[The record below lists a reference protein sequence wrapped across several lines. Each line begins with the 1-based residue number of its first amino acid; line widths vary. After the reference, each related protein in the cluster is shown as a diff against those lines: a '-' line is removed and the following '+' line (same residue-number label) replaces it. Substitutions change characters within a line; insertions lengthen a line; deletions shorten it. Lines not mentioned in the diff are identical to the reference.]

1 MANEIKLR
9 INIET
14 NQRFGVLA
22 ENFDKL
28 SKSLRLIG
36 KTTGTTAQ
44 KFKDIEA
51 ALNRYVLSSKNTIS
65 SAGALQ
71 AANTLLTKSLEQ
83 QKQEALKSSDAY
95 TKLSASLRNTKQEIN
110 ENVKAQQ
117 LQLNI
122 NRKADGSIDK
132 LKLQLRKLRE
142 EYSKLST
149 SQREGLEGLNIRDQA
164 KQIGGELTAANTLL
178 NKSIEEQK
186 QEVLKSSDAYTKLS
200 ASLRNTKQ
208 EINENVKAQQLQL
221 NINRKADGSIDKLK
235 LQLRQLRE
243 EYSKLSTSQREG
255 LEGFDIRF
263 KAKQIGEDIKKANDE
278 FTEATK
284 GFDDNS
290 KKSVG
295 AFQRLGLG
303 SLGAIAAFEGL
314 RRSIVRVGETLGEFE
329 RNISILGAVT
339 GEFEDGLPTQ
349 KLTDLET
356 TIKDL
361 GATTQFTASDVASLA
376 TELARLGFNTEQI
389 DATLGNVL
397 NLALIAGESTSRAA
411 EVLGSTINAFGLEF
425 TEATRVVDLLAKAFS
440 SSALDLTKFD
450 VAVGTVGAVAKQAG
464 IEIEEVAAVM
474 GVLSNA
480 GFDASIA
487 ATAFRNILI
496 RSAEAGKDYRQA
508 LSEVSDATNSTLKA
522 FELFGVRGAPQ
533 ATVIADA
540 FDSGEINK
548 LAADFRKAQEDAF
561 STEAVGFIEQDFQS
575 AINEFKSALEGLTIT
590 IGEVLSPVMT
600 DLLSLTTS
608 VLQGFRGFYTTIGE
622 GLGIIES
629 TSDEVK
635 EFNAAVKISTVL
647 IGIFSTSLLFTTGR
661 AIFPFVSSLAA
672 SVISLFSM
680 QGALVAT
687 SGALGVFRFALAST
701 GIGALVIAVG
711 FLIAALIE
719 AGIALA
725 QGKKNVNIFGK
736 ALRDVGNVLRVIF
749 LFVEGVF
756 RTIGAVFL
764 VLTGQV
770 RRAEKSMENFGKK
783 VRDVT
788 NDIKGLKEEAKIEIT
803 FDDKLLI
810 SKLAESQIKAEIA
823 KLDEQIEPLKIK
835 ARFDPINQTEAK
847 SQLEALDK
855 QRKLFQEELA
865 RREAARSKQI
875 ADEAF
880 SRTLAGLKEEQKKL
894 REELEQTDPLSAA
907 FETTLARLR
916 RVEREIKKINDRIAN
931 TTKTALEIFTSNL
944 KENKKALDNLIFSG
958 GNYDNILKKV
968 TESQTRYNQFQAD
981 SKVII
986 LEAALANFANST
998 ATVRYAKE
1006 LEVVNAK
1013 LAQSIKD
1020 GDKYNEFLREQAQLT
1035 QDLNRLRQEEGRSLE
1050 AQTPDGR
1057 AEKEAEII
1065 RKLAALEREQ
1075 FRITTRTIESE
1086 RDKIARNRQQEVID
1100 LADLEIQRIKDNL
1113 AEEIRLGNEANIK
1126 ALNNELAIATELLQ
1140 IEQIKLDIIEEE
1152 QLIRNQVVGI
1162 QNSLLIGEI
1171 GRNNK
1176 LLDRIDLIKQEG
1188 GSLTSQETKINKLR
1202 DEFAFKAKRREIRD
1216 DIDILEQ
1223 KLKNSQLEA
1232 TEELTLKK
1240 ELSEKELELQDLVFE
1255 RRKTKQEE
1263 ARQEQLEI
1271 LNTLSDNLQSS
1282 FTNLDSV
1289 FQSLSENRLKRI
1301 QREADLQILLAG
1313 NNNEKIQKIE
1323 AAREKKLREERK
1335 KTFEQSKKLQLAAL
1349 AIQTASGIVN
1359 ILSAPTT
1366 IPIPFDA
1373 IVKAAQ
1379 IAALVT
1385 QSAASAASISS
1396 QTFAEG
1402 GYTGSSTNKKDKTGR
1417 RPAGIVHNDEWVAN
1431 TEVLRHPEGAQ
1442 LIAKAEMLRRRIKGG
1457 STFTKNK
1464 GYFAEGGFT
1473 GASFVPTLPTFA
1485 SNSAPS
1491 VAGFTD
1497 EQIEVL
1503 AETLSVAVAQ
1513 GSRQGLVEGRQDE
1526 NRLSERLNSLNN
1538 TINR

>member
-14 NQRFGVLA
+14 NQRFDVLA
-22 ENFDKL
+22 GNFDKL
-28 SKSLRLIG
+28 SRSLRLIG

-51 ALNRYVLSSKNTIS
+51 ALNRYVLSSKSTIS

-71 AANTLLTKSLEQ
+71 AANTVLNKSLEQQKVEALKSSDAYTKLSASLRDNKQALNENVKAQQLQLNINRKADGSVDKLKLQLRQLREAYNKLGEAQKKGISGQNTLSEISKLEKALALSNKSLEQ

-122 NRKADGSIDK
+122 NRKADGSV
-132 LKLQLRKLRE
+132 E
-142 EYSKLST
+142 
-149 SQREGLEGLNIRDQA
+149 
-164 KQIGGELTAANTLL
+164 
-178 NKSIEEQK
+178 
-186 QEVLKSSDAYTKLS
+186 
-200 ASLRNTKQ
+200 
-208 EINENVKAQQLQL
+208 
-221 NINRKADGSIDKLK
+221 KLK

-263 KAKQIGEDIKKANDE
+263 KAEQIGKDLKDANDE
-278 FTEATK
+278 FTQATK

-314 RRSIVRVGETLGEFE
+314 RRAIVNVGETLGEFE

-349 KLTDLET
+349 ELTDLET
-356 TIKDL
+356 KIKEL

-450 VAVGTVGAVAKQAG
+450 VAVGTVGAVAKQSG

-508 LSEVSDATNSTLKA
+508 LGEVADATDSTLKA

-540 FDSGEINK
+540 FNTGEIQK
-548 LAADFRKAQEDAF
+548 LAGDFRKAQDDAF
-561 STEAVGFIEQDFQS
+561 SEEAVGFINQDFQS
-575 AINEFKSALEGLTIT
+575 AINEFKSALEGLTLT
-590 IGEVLSPVMT
+590 IGDVLKPALTGILEVVT
-600 DLLSLTTS
+600 LT
-608 VLQGFRGFYTTIGE
+608 LQSFRDFFETIGQ
-622 GLGIIES
+622 GLGVIQES
-629 TSDEVK
+629 STKTE
-635 EFNAAVKISTVL
+635 EFNASLSITTTL
-647 IGIFSTSLLFTTGR
+647 IGIFSTSLLVASGR
-661 AIFPFVSSLAA
+661 ALVAFIGSLTT
-672 SVISLFSM
+672 SVLSLFSM
-680 QGALVAT
+680 QGALVGA
-687 SGALGVFRFALAST
+687 SGALGIFRFALAST

-711 FLIAALIE
+711 FLIAGLIE
-719 AGIALA
+719 AGIALSK
-725 QGKKNVNIFGK
+725 GKKNVDIFGK
-736 ALRDVGNVLRVIF
+736 AVRDIGNVLRVVF

-756 RTIGAVFL
+756 RTIGAIFL
-764 VLTGQV
+764 TLTGQI
-770 RRAEKSMENFGKK
+770 RKAQKSMENFSKK

-810 SKLAESQIKAEIA
+810 SKLAESQIKAQIA
-823 KLDEQIEPLKIK
+823 KLENEIEPLK
-835 ARFDPINQTEAK
+835 FDVIADPLNLTDAK
-847 SQLEALDK
+847 TQLEARNKRLK
-855 QRKLFQEELA
+855 ELQEELA

-880 SRTLAGLKEEQKKL
+880 SRTLAGLKEDQKKL
-894 REELEQTDPLSAA
+894 REQLEQTDPLSAA
-907 FETTLARLR
+907 FNTTLARLR

-931 TTKTALEIFTSNL
+931 ATKTALEIFTSNL

-958 GNYDNILKKV
+958 GNYDNILQKV
-968 TESQTRYNQFQAD
+968 TEAQTRYNQFQAD

-1013 LAQSIKD
+1013 LAQAIKD
-1020 GDKYNEFLREQAQLT
+1020 GDEYNEFLREQAQLT
-1035 QDLNRLRQEEGRSLE
+1035 QDLNRLRQEEGRSLD

-1057 AEKEAEII
+1057 AEKEAETI

-1100 LADLEIQRIKDNL
+1100 LAELEIQRIKDNL

-1126 ALNNELAIATELLQ
+1126 ALNNELAIANELLQ

-1152 QLIRNQVVGI
+1152 QLIRNQVGGI

-1171 GRNNK
+1171 GRNKK
-1176 LLDRIDLIKQEG
+1176 LIDRIDLIKQEG
-1188 GSLTSQETKINKLR
+1188 GSLTSQEREINKLR
-1202 DEFAFKAKRREIRD
+1202 DEFAFKAKRRAIRD
-1216 DIDILEQ
+1216 DIDIIDQ
-1223 KLKNSQLEA
+1223 KLKNSQLET
-1232 TEELTLKK
+1232 TEELELRK
-1240 ELSEKELELQDLVFE
+1240 ELSEKELELQELVFE

-1271 LNTLSDNLQSS
+1271 LNTISDNLQSS

-1289 FQSLSENRLKRI
+1289 FQSLSDNRLKRI

-1349 AIQTASGIVN
+1349 AIQTATGIVN

-1473 GASFVPTLPTFA
+1473 GASFVPTLPAVA
-1485 SNSAPS
+1485 SNSTPS

>member
-608 VLQGFRGFYTTIGE
+608 VLQGFRGFFTTIGE